1 MMSIIYLFWMYV
13 LLFAVIGAMRGWAKE
28 LMVVFSVVT
37 ALAVNMLLEKYIPL
51 VRDLVKP
58 DQAPTP
64 EALKAEFW
72 IRTLILIALVYFG
85 YQTVS
90 ISRFASKAVRER
102 LQDSMFGAVLGG
114 FNGYLI
120 AGSILYYNHVA
131 GYPFPKIII
140 PAQDPTI
147 ANAIATMMGY
157 MPPQFLG
164 EPGIYFAVIII
175 LIFII
180 VVYI

>member
-28 LMVVFSVVT
+28 LMVIFSVVT
-37 ALAVNMLLEKYIPL
+37 SLAVNLLLEKYIPL
-51 VRDLVKP
+51 VRDL
-58 DQAPTP
+58 D
-64 EALKAEFW
+64 KASTSVFW

-102 LQDSMFGAVLGG
+102 LQDSLFGAVLGG

-120 AGSILYYNHVA
+120 AGSILFYIYMAN
-131 GYPFPKIII
+131 YPYPDIISR
-140 PAQDPTI
+140 AADP
-147 ANAIATMMGY
+147 AIATAIDTMMKY
-157 MPPQFLG
+157 MPPRFLG

>member
-1 MMSIIYLFWMYV
+1 MMSLIYIFWMYV

-28 LMVVFSVVT
+28 LLVAFSVVT
-37 ALAVNMLLEKYIPL
+37 ALAVNLLLEKYIPL
-51 VRDLVKP
+51 VRDLDKVSSSV
-58 DQAPTP
+58 
-64 EALKAEFW
+64 FW

-102 LQDSMFGAVLGG
+102 LQDALFGAVLGG
-114 FNGYLI
+114 LNGYLV
-120 AGSILYYNHVA
+120 AGTILFYNHVA
-131 GYPFPKIII
+131 GYPYPHIVSPATDPAII
-140 PAQDPTI
+140 Q
-147 ANAIATMMGY
+147 AIDAMMRY
-157 MPPQFLG
+157 MPPRFLG

>member
-1 MMSIIYLFWMYV
+1 MMSLIYIFWMYV

-28 LMVVFSVVT
+28 LLVAFSVVT
-37 ALAVNMLLEKYIPL
+37 ALAVNLLLEKYIPL
-51 VRDLVKP
+51 VRDLDKVSSSV
-58 DQAPTP
+58 
-64 EALKAEFW
+64 FW

-102 LQDSMFGAVLGG
+102 LQDALFGAVLGG
-114 FNGYLI
+114 FNGYLV
-120 AGSILYYNHVA
+120 AGTILFYNHVA
-131 GYPFPKIII
+131 NYPYREIIS
-140 PAQDPTI
+140 PATDPVI
-147 ANAIATMMGY
+147 VQAIDAMMRY
-157 MPPQFLG
+157 MPPRFLG